1 MNKTSSNSTSSNR
14 ASWNMVVLRGILS
27 SEPIER
33 TLGSGM
39 NVMQWD
45 VTTKADGVTRVV
57 PVQWDDPPEPIL
69 DFDEGEE
76 VVVVGEVRR
85 RFFRVG
91 GSTMSRTEV
100 LAHHAARPRQKVAVR
115 RMLDRTM
122 TQLMG

>member
-1 MNKTSSNSTSSNR
+1 MNS
-14 ASWNMVVLRGILS
+14 ASWNTVVVRGILS

-69 DFDEGEE
+69 DFDEGDE

-85 RFFRVG
+85 RFFRAG
-91 GSTMSRTEV
+91 GATMSRTEV

-115 RMLDRTM
+115 RMLDRSLA
-122 TQLMG
+122 QLIG